1 MKHIKKVYIAV
12 FSIIIYFILSYIYSN
27 MIKKEEYIDVYV
39 LNSEYSKGTSIKKE
53 NIQKVQIK
61 NAKKEDKYYEYD
73 INEIYEKI
81 DSYVLNYDFKAGK
94 ILESSDFILKDE
106 YLKQG
111 NLNEYII
118 IKINNSTDNLTANIK
133 KGSIVN
139 IYYTGIEEKIRDVLN
154 KLSFETVISSTRQD
168 AYITTKVFENVLVIE
183 AYNKEGKTIDNSNT
197 NEQDMVNSILIKAK
211 KEDILIVKNLEKY
224 GEYSVSI
231 INN

>member
-12 FSIIIYFILSYIYSN
+12 FSIITYFILSYIYSN